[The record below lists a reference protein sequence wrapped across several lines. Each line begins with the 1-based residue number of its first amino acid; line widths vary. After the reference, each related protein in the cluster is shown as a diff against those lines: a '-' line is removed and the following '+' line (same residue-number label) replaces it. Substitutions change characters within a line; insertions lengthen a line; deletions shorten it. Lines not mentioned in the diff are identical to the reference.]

1 MATKPDCVAAFGSPT
16 AQGRYPFLRR
26 GSSAYN
32 LYVRDLYRR
41 VYHRDGED
49 ETTIPWHF
57 ARGCWKK
64 RQGIP

>member
-1 MATKPDCVAAFGSPT
+1 MATKADCIAAFGSPT